1 MINSAAHN
9 NRTRTH
15 IPDQMTIKRWLS
27 LSLFVLR
34 ILTDYSDASFSL
46 DDFALFANRFYWWSN
61 FHVKPSF
68 QKRPSYIIAW
78 RSFLCKRIL
87 TLFSIFFRFFQL
99 FCDLFACFTIKTI
112 RILYFMMCPWI
123 IWPPVCSLCE
133 IFQVDR
139 NHWKWEVSPFPR
151 LWNRLG
157 ILPEKLPAAG
167 REQGAKRRYN
177 VSRDQI
183 PG

>member
-1 MINSAAHN
+1 MKIDILIMINSAAHN

-68 QKRPSYIIAW
+68 QKRPSYII
-78 RSFLCKRIL
+78 
-87 TLFSIFFRFFQL
+87 
-99 FCDLFACFTIKTI
+99 
-112 RILYFMMCPWI
+112 
-123 IWPPVCSLCE
+123 
-133 IFQVDR
+133 
-139 NHWKWEVSPFPR
+139 
-151 LWNRLG
+151 
-157 ILPEKLPAAG
+157 
-167 REQGAKRRYN
+167 
-177 VSRDQI
+177 
-183 PG
+183 

>member
-87 TLFSIFFRFFQL
+87 ALFSIFFKFFQL
-99 FCDLFACFTIKTI
+99 FCDLIAWFTIKTI
-112 RILYFMMCPWI
+112 KVMIAATATLKIRKVNLA
-123 IWPPVCSLCE
+123 CSAEWCCTAT
-133 IFQVDR
+133 I
-139 NHWKWEVSPFPR
+139 HAK
-151 LWNRLG
+151 G
-157 ILPEKLPAAG
+157 IAATITNGSSCAYSSFHLPLTNTVTSSMTATAA
-167 REQGAKRRYN
+167 RT
-177 VSRDQI
+177 
-183 PG
+183 